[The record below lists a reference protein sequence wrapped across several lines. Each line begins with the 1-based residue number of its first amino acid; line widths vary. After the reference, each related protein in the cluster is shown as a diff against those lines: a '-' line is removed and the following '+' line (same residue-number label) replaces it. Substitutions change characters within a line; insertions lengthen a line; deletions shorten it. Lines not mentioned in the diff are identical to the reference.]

1 MRNESV
7 HGECV
12 FLRGVT
18 AVRTHFAKQA
28 LKYNTAKRF
37 CLSRASGFEPF
48 LDLGGLK
55 ILKNNSA
62 SNTILTSG
70 LLARKFG
77 HGCV

>member
-28 LKYNTAKRF
+28 LQYNTAKSF
-37 CLSRASGFEPF
+37 LSFPGFEPF
-48 LDLGGLK
+48 GRSQ
-55 ILKNNSA
+55 NSE
-62 SNTILTSG
+62 
-70 LLARKFG
+70 K
-77 HGCV
+77 